1 MRAKCFVDTSV
12 LIYAHDAS
20 AGTRHDLARG
30 LVSRLWADGGAVI
43 STQVLQEFA
52 VNILRKTASPPSPD
66 VVREW
71 LADYLEWELVVN
83 DGAAVLEALE
93 CQARYQ
99 LSFWDALIVQAAN
112 AAQAEV
118 LYSEDLNHGQ
128 VYGGVRVENPFRA
141 TDEAA

>member
-1 MRAKCFVDTSV
+1 MRAKCFVDTNV
-12 LIYAHDAS
+12 LLYAHDAS
-20 AGTRHDLARG
+20 AGTRHEQARG
-30 LVSRLWADGGAVI
+30 LISGLWADGGAAI

-93 CQARYQ
+93 YQARYQ
-99 LSFWDALIVQAAN
+99 LSFSDALIVQAAN
-112 AAQAEV
+112 TAQAEI
-118 LYSEDLNHGQ
+118 LYSEDLSHGQ
-128 VYGGVRVENPFRA
+128 QYGCVRVQNPFRPA
-141 TDEAA
+141 GEAG